1 MAETD
6 PWHSHSFH
14 ASHPVDDHL
23 APALLYGGVAVTLLV
38 LLIWCT
44 NITGDPGSGSILRRA
59 KPVPGGPVS
68 NSTARRQAA
77 ELAQRR
83 AAVYARELR
92 GGSSAGA

>member
-1 MAETD
+1 MEAD
-6 PWHSHSFH
+6 PWLSHSFH
-14 ASHPVDDHL
+14 ESHPVDDHV
-23 APALLYGGVAVTLLV
+23 APALLYGGFALTLLV

-44 NITGDPGSGSILRRA
+44 NITGDPGSGTLLRRT

-68 NSTARRQAA
+68 HSTARRQAA

-92 GGSSAGA
+92 GGSGAGA